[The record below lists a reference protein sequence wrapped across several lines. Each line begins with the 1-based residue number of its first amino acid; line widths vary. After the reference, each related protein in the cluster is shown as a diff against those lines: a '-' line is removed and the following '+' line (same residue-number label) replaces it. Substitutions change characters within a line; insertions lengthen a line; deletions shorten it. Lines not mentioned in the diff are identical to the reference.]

1 MKVSMGFGLSG
12 HDRFLIPF
20 MLHAIQLDKWCDVVI
35 SIISLYATRVGR
47 IVPQG
52 LPPIGTAFATNPTYM
67 A

>member
-1 MKVSMGFGLSG
+1 MKASMGFGLGG

-20 MLHAIQLDKWCDVVI
+20 ILHAMPLDDRCDVGD

-47 IVPQG
+47 I
-52 LPPIGTAFATNPTYM
+52 ADPTYM